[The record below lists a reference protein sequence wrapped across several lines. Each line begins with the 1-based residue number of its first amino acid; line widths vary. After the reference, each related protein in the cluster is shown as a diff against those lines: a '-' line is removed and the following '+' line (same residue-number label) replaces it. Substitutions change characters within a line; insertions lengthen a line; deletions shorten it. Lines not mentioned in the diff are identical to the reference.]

1 MTDKKISRRSFINA
15 SVGTGAAVAAGTLGM
30 TTAASAKTLPKISW
44 RMQALWD
51 GGTTP
56 MRFEEMF
63 VKRVAE
69 LTQGKFNIR
78 LFSGGQ
84 LVPSNKGFS
93 AVRSGAFELLKT
105 YDGYVAGRDSVF
117 AFTSS
122 VPFGFETAAQ
132 YAAWFYERGGLDL
145 AREAYKQYGMQ
156 YIAPTVYGQEPL
168 HSTFPIQKLE
178 DMKGKKGRFV
188 GFAARVMEAFG
199 VSVVQSPTAKV
210 YTELAQGI
218 IDFADRGGLSA
229 NYDAGLY
236 EVADYVAVP
245 GMHQPSTATSY
256 VANQAAYDELPD
268 AYKQVLYVAARE
280 VAATFNYYRISQD
293 PIVLNKFKEKGC
305 TINELDREFRNS
317 GRPIAQEVW
326 KEAAKGNDL
335 AERALESQ
343 VKFMRELGLFG

>member
-1 MTDKKISRRSFINA
+1 MTDNKVSRRSFLHA
-15 SVGTGAAVAAGTLGM
+15 GAGTAAAAATLALPTM
-30 TTAASAKTLPKISW
+30 ASAKELPKVSW

-63 VKRVAE
+63 VKRVAD
-69 LTQGKFNIR
+69 LTQGQFDIR

-105 YDGYVAGRDSVF
+105 YDGYVAGRDPVF

-122 VPFGFETAAQ
+122 VPFGFEQPAQ
-132 YAAWFYERGGLDL
+132 YEAWFHERGGLDL
-145 AREAYKQYGMQ
+145 VREAYGKYGMQ
-156 YIAPTVYGQEPL
+156 YIAPTIYGQEPI
-168 HSTFPIQKLE
+168 HSTFPIHSLD

-199 VSVVQSPTAKV
+199 VSVVQSPTGKV
-210 YTELAQGI
+210 YTELGQGI

-236 EVADYVAVP
+236 EVADYVVVP
-245 GMHQPSTATSY
+245 GMHQPTTATSY
-256 VANQAAYDELPD
+256 VANQKAHDALPD
-268 AYKQVLYVAARE
+268 VYKDVLFVAARE
-280 VAATFNYYRISQD
+280 VSAAFNFYRVSQD
-293 PIVLNKFKEKGC
+293 PVVLNKFRDKGSKV
-305 TINELDREFRNS
+305 IELDREFKTS
-317 GRPIAQEVW
+317 GRPLAQEVW
-326 KEAAKGNDL
+326 QETAKGNEL
-335 AERALESQ
+335 AQSALDSQ
-343 VKFMRELGLFG
+343 VKFMGELGLFG

>member
-1 MTDKKISRRSFINA
+1 MTDKKISRRSFLGA
-15 SVGTGAAVAAGTLGM
+15 GAGTAVAAGTLGLPAI
-30 TTAASAKTLPKISW
+30 AAAKGLPKVSW

-69 LTQGKFNIR
+69 LTQGQFDIR

-84 LVPSNKGFS
+84 LVPSNKGFA
-93 AVRSGAFELLKT
+93 AVRNGAFELLKT

-122 VPFGFETAAQ
+122 VPFGFEDPAQ
-132 YAAWFYERGGLDL
+132 YSAWFYERGGLEL
-145 AREAYKQYGMQ
+145 AREAYHQYGMQ
-156 YIAPTVYGQEPL
+156 YIAPTIYGQEPI
-168 HSTFPIQKLE
+168 HSTFPITSLD

-199 VSVVQSPTAKV
+199 VSVVQSPTAEV
-210 YTELAQGI
+210 YTELAQGV

-245 GMHQPSTATSY
+245 GMHQPTTATSY
-256 VANQAAYDELPD
+256 VANQQAYDKLPQV
-268 AYKQVLYVAARE
+268 YKDVLFVAARE
-280 VAATFNYYRISQD
+280 VSSALNYYRVSQD
-293 PIVLNKFKEKGC
+293 PVVLNKFKDKGC
-305 TINELDREFRNS
+305 TVNHLDREFRVS
-317 GRPIAQEVW
+317 GRPIAYDVW
-326 KEAAKGNDL
+326 KETAKGNDL
-335 AERALESQ
+335 AERALKSQ
-343 VKFMRELGLFG
+343 VEYMRQLGLFG